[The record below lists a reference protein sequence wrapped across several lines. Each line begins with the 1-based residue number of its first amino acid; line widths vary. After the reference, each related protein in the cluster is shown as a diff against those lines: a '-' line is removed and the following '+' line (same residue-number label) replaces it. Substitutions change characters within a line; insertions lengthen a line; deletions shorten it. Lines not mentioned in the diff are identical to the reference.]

1 LARGKYSLRGT
12 QVYAPRYRSEWL
24 SKIISASIG
33 VATYPGESADAES
46 LIKNADVTMYQ
57 AKEQG
62 CNRYRF
68 QTVTVN

>member
-1 LARGKYSLRGT
+1 MNRLKALHGRGHSLRGT

-46 LIKNADVTMYQ
+46 LRPK
-57 AKEQG
+57 
-62 CNRYRF
+62 R
-68 QTVTVN
+68 